1 MIISQQRQANTQ
13 IRQKQLGPKNSTQPK
28 LNSANNN
35 NNQSS
40 LEKYKTTY
48 LNFKTFS

>member
-13 IRQKQLGPKNSTQPK
+13 ISQTTNWPKNSTQPK
-28 LNSANNN
+28 LNSA